1 VNDRFTL
8 FTNRD
13 LLCTILMIE
22 IVSCLHV
29 AVMVANLDR
38 AIGFYSDVLG
48 LKRVDRAL
56 NYPGAWY
63 QIGDIQLHLIQDL
76 NYIPSNQIDLTVS
89 TRNPHVAFGVR
100 DLEAAKQ
107 QLLAANCAVK
117 MSNSGRAALFT
128 QDPDAN
134 IIELTLVEK

>member
-8 FTNRD
+8 FTNCD
-13 LLCTILMIE
+13 SLCTILMIE

-38 AIGFYSDVLG
+38 AVGFYSDVLG

-63 QIGDIQLHLIQDL
+63 QIGEVQIHLIEDL
-76 NYIPSNQIDLTVS
+76 NYQPSCKIDLNLS
-89 TRNPHVAFGVR
+89 TRNPHVALGIR
-100 DLEAAKQ
+100 DLESAKQ

-117 MSNSGRAALFT
+117 MSHSGRAALFT
-128 QDPDAN
+128 QDPDGN
-134 IIELTLVEK
+134 VIELTLVEK

>member
-1 VNDRFTL
+1 
-8 FTNRD
+8 
-13 LLCTILMIE
+13 MIE

-38 AIGFYSDVLG
+38 SIEFYSDVLG
-48 LKRVDRAL
+48 LQRVDRAL

-63 QIGDIQLHLIQDL
+63 QIGDIQLHIIADL
-76 NYIPSNQIDLTVS
+76 HHQPSDRIDLTVS

-100 DLEAAKQ
+100 DLAAAKQ

-128 QDPDAN
+128 QDPDGN
-134 IIELTLVEK
+134 VIELTLVEK